1 VDAPLVISDSD
12 SEDGAPG
19 HKGVAAGIGMALNR
33 LPKEKRPHRKKQL
46 KAHQG
51 LSDESGEEKR
61 EGSAATS
68 DGESALRSIQVH
80 EQRKQRGPE
89 NHTLNHWNEPKAT
102 IDRKSKLRWMFKCQ
116 YCDQ

>member
-1 VDAPLVISDSD
+1 MISDSN
-12 SEDGAPG
+12 SEDGTPG
-19 HKGVAAGIGMALNR
+19 HKGAAASTALHR
-33 LPKEKRPHRKKQL
+33 RPKEKRSHCKKRL
-46 KAHQG
+46 KVHQG
-51 LSDESGEEKR
+51 SSDESGEEKR

-80 EQRKQRGPE
+80 ERRKQRGPE

-102 IDRKSKLRWMFKCQ
+102 VDRKSKLRWMFKCQ